1 MIDFLN
7 LRRLNAAHEPAL
19 GEAIA
24 RVLASGRY
32 ILGEEGEAFEQA
44 FAAYC
49 GVRHCIGVANG
60 LDALH
65 LILRASDIGPGD
77 EVIVPSHTF
86 IATWLAV
93 SLAGARP
100 VPVEVDEAT
109 ANLDPALIE
118 AAITPRTRAIVV
130 VHLYGQPADMEAIA
144 AVARRHGLRLFEDAA
159 QAHGARHR
167 GRRVGS
173 LGDAAGFSFY
183 PGKNLGALGDAGA
196 VTTDD
201 DALALRLRRL
211 RNYGSSVKYRHEE
224 LGLNSRLDELQ
235 AAVLRVKLATLDRD
249 NAARAALAALYL
261 QELSS
266 AGVGLPRVIDGVE
279 PVWHLMVVRHPR
291 RDPLR
296 ADLAADGIE
305 TGVHYPIAC
314 HRQGA
319 SAGTDWPPLPVAE
332 RLAATVLSLPIAP
345 DLGADAVRQVAAAV
359 RRRTCAPA

>member
-32 ILGEEGEAFEQA
+32 ILGEEGEAFEQE

-49 GVRHCIGVANG
+49 GVRHCVGVANG
-60 LDALH
+60 LDALQ

-93 SLAGARP
+93 GLAGARP

-109 ANLDPALIE
+109 ANLDPARIE
-118 AAITPRTRAIVV
+118 AAITPRTRAIVA
-130 VHLYGQPADMEAIA
+130 VHLYGQPADMDGIA

-167 GRRVGS
+167 GRRAGS

-201 DALALRLRRL
+201 EALAMRLRRL

-249 NAARAALAALYL
+249 NAARAALAAVYL
-261 QELSS
+261 RELAT
-266 AGVGLPRVIDGVE
+266 AGVVLPRVIDGVE
-279 PVWHLMVVRHPR
+279 PVWHLMVVRHPQ
-291 RDPLR
+291 RDALR
-296 ADLAADGIE
+296 AGLAAAGIE

-314 HRQGA
+314 HQQGA
-319 SAGTDWPPLPVAE
+319 CAGTAWPPLPVAE
-332 RLAATVLSLPIAP
+332 RLARTVLSLPIAP
-345 DLGADAVRQVAAAV
+345 DLGADAVGRVAEAV
-359 RRRTCAPA
+359 RRLARSAA

>member
-32 ILGEEGEAFEQA
+32 ILGDESEAFEHE

-65 LILRASDIGPGD
+65 LMLRASDIGVGD

-93 SLAGARP
+93 TLAGARP
-100 VPVEVDEAT
+100 VPVEVDDTT
-109 ANLDPALIE
+109 ANLDAALIE
-118 AAITPRTRAIVV
+118 AAITPRTRAIVA
-130 VHLYGQPADMEAIA
+130 VHLYGQPADMDAIA

-159 QAHGARHR
+159 QAHGARYR
-167 GRRVGS
+167 GRRAGA
-173 LGDAAGFSFY
+173 LADAAGFSFY

-196 VTTDD
+196 ITTDD
-201 DALALRLRRL
+201 DTLAQRLRRL
-211 RNYGSSVKYRHEE
+211 RNYGSSTKYHHEE
-224 LGLNSRLDELQ
+224 AGLNSRLDELQ
-235 AAVLRVKLATLDRD
+235 AAVLRVKLATLDHD
-249 NAARAALAALYL
+249 NAARAALAAEYRHGLAG
-261 QELSS
+261 S
-266 AGVGLPRVIDGVE
+266 AVGLPRVIDGAE
-279 PVWHLMVVRHPR
+279 PVWHLMVVCSPERER
-291 RDPLR
+291 LR
-296 ADLAADGIE
+296 AGLAAAGIE
-305 TGVHYPIAC
+305 TGVHYPVAC

-319 SAGTDWPPLPVAE
+319 YAGAAWPALPHAE
-332 RLAATVLSLPIAP
+332 RLAAQVLSLPIAP
-345 DLGADAVRQVAAAV
+345 DLGADAVRRVAAEV
-359 RRRTCAPA
+359 CRLLPATR